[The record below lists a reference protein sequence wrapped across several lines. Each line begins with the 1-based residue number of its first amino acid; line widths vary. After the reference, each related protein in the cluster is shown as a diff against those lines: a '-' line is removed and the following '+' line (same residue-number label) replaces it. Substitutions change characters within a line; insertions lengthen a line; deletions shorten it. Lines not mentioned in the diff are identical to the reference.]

1 MKFASLFL
9 ILVLGLALAG
19 CESISERMAE
29 RFDNK
34 PPQTR
39 DFPADQKTVFFAAQ
53 KALKRMDFVLTR
65 SSQVQGIVNARSG
78 VRDTAVFGAGR
89 QFILEIHVYGADA
102 TLTHVESKLTDL
114 LEGDFKAGV
123 TGKTV
128 RVHGLYDS
136 FYEQLEQALRE
147 AATAAKPVA

>member
-9 ILVLGLALAG
+9 ALVLGFALAG
-19 CESISERMAE
+19 CESISDRMAE
-29 RFDNK
+29 RFDTR

-65 SSQVQGIVNARSG
+65 SSQAQGLVNAQSSI
-78 VRDTAVFGAGR
+78 RDTAVFGAGR
-89 QFILEIHVYGADA
+89 QFILEIHVHGVDA
-102 TLTHVESKLTDL
+102 TLTHVDVKLTDL
-114 LEGDFKAGV
+114 LEGDFKTGA

-136 FYEQLEQALRE
+136 FYEQLAQALRE
-147 AATAAKPVA
+147 AATATKPVA